1 MRAGRVLAAALIAA
15 ALTACAGNR
24 GADDPANELPSG
36 YVDVPADGA
45 SVHAETMI
53 AGWAV
58 DDRGVKQI
66 RIYVDNH
73 LVNTGA
79 LTSQR
84 PDVSKAFPRYVRGN
98 HTHGFAIVAGFDAPG
113 RHKVLVQAVDT
124 DGATRDIA
132 VLNVTAVDK

>member
-1 MRAGRVLAAALIAA
+1 MRARRILAAALTTA

-24 GADDPANELPSG
+24 GADDPANELPFGSI
-36 YVDVPADGA
+36 DFPKEGA
-45 SVHAETMI
+45 QVNAETTI
-53 AGWAV
+53 AGWAA

-73 LVNTGA
+73 LVNTGV
-79 LTSQR
+79 LTFQR

-113 RHKVLVQAVDT
+113 PHTVLVQAVDI

-132 VLNVTAVDK
+132 VINVTAVGK